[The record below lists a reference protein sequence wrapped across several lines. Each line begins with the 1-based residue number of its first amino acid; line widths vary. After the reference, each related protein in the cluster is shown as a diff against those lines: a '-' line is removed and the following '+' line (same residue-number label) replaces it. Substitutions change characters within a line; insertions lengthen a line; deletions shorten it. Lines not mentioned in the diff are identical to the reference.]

1 MKKIIVIGCPG
12 SGKSTFSKSLHKIT
26 KIPLYHLDMLF
37 WNEDKTTVEKSVF
50 LDRLSKIIENSE
62 WIIDGN
68 YGSTIELRLKECDMV
83 IFLDYPL
90 EICLEGIKE
99 RRGKE
104 RTDMPWVEA
113 EDEEDAEFIEFIK
126 NYNSQSRPQVMELL
140 DKYSDKKIII
150 FRNRD
155 EANEFLKQMERE
167 Y

>member
-1 MKKIIVIGCPG
+1 MKRIMVIGCPG
-12 SGKSTFSKSLHKIT
+12 SGKSTFSRELHSIT
-26 KIPLYHLDMLF
+26 GIPLFHLDMMN
-37 WNEDKTTVEKSVF
+37 WNADRTTVDKAVF
-50 LDRLSKIIENSE
+50 RKRLSDTIKKSE

>member
-26 KIPLYHLDMLF
+26 GIPLFHLDMMF
-37 WNEDKTTVEKSVF
+37 WNADKTTVEKSVF
-50 LDRLSKIIENSE
+50 LERLSEAIQGSE

-68 YGSTIELRLKECDMV
+68 YGSTIELRLKECDTV

-90 EICLEGIKE
+90 EVCIEGIKE

-104 RTDMPWVEA
+104 RTDMPWVES
-113 EDEEDAEFIEFIK
+113 EDEEDVEFIK
-126 NYNSQSRPQVMELL
+126 FIKNFSSQNRPQIMELL
-140 DKYSDKKIII
+140 DKYSYKKIII

-155 EANEFLKQMERE
+155 EADKFLKQMEQE
-167 Y
+167 

>member
-1 MKKIIVIGCPG
+1 M
-12 SGKSTFSKSLHKIT
+12 
-26 KIPLYHLDMLF
+26 MN
-37 WNEDKTTVEKSVF
+37 WNADRTTVDKAVF
-50 LDRLSKIIENSE
+50 RERLSDTIKKSE

-68 YGSTIELRLKECDMV
+68 YGSTIELRLKECDTV

-140 DKYSDKKIII
+140 DKYSYKKIII

-155 EANEFLKQMERE
+155 EANEFLKQMEKE